1 MSSTQELKRL
11 KVKTG
16 VVQRI
21 VKDLNVTKAEIEAQV
36 AKVEKMKAEQAD
48 IYDIK
53 KQASA
58 FRPVRLLPR
67 ASACPHPPPTPR
79 DASCGRR
86 RSSPSAPPQGR
97 KTRSGWP
104 RRWTIS
110 LGRLMRFATA
120 QSLTTLRRRRSSRE
134 LPLWWAPSRLHASAS

>member
-53 KQASA
+53 KQEEVLAE
-58 FRPVRLLPR
+58 
-67 ASACPHPPPTPR
+67 CT
-79 DASCGRR
+79 
-86 RSSPSAPPQGR
+86 
-97 KTRSGWP
+97 
-104 RRWTIS
+104 
-110 LGRLMRFATA
+110 
-120 QSLTTLRRRRSSRE
+120 SSRPQDE
-134 LPLWWAPSRLHASAS
+134 ERLAKALDDLTRTVDEVRDSPEFDDLKETEEFKGAAALVGAK